1 LWEEEGQFPK
11 GLLTAGIVAGV
22 VGVTGTVA
30 APFILAGIG
39 FGAAGVAAGSI
50 AAAIQGPATLAGGWF
65 ALCQSAGAIG
75 MAVTTQAGIG
85 AASGTVAGAIA
96 AIVVWTLLFQFRH
109 IYIVYYSP
117 LNYNNCT

>member
-1 LWEEEGQFPK
+1 M

-65 ALCQSAGAIG
+65 ALCQSAGVIR

-96 AIVVWTLLFQFRH
+96 AAIVVWTLLFPFRN
-109 IYIVYYSP
+109 IYIAYYSP